1 MTMDTLIYHLLWS
14 NQLNPNIVI
23 NKGQFVFS
31 LFFPGILFVSYVN
44 HYSSVVSLSDWFPCV
59 HVFTGG
65 RTNPVV
71 SIRSNDVMFVP
82 TNIMAPPLLLWCL
95 TKISHMRHLVI
106 ICLFPLINFM
116 VHFHLTNFA
125 HIRLLPRFVYYE
137 ALHGFRL
144 QITLDQPF
152 ICTIHHVCITHVNQC
167 IYLQLWNR

>member
-1 MTMDTLIYHLLWS
+1 MKMETLIYQLLWS
-14 NQLNPNIVI
+14 NQLKPNII
-23 NKGQFVFS
+23 LLIKEQFVFS
-31 LFFPGILFVSYVN
+31 LCFPGMLFVFLCQ
-44 HYSSVVSLSDWFPCV
+44 SVLGSISVWLVSLCACIYL
-59 HVFTGG
+59 G

-125 HIRLLPRFVYYE
+125 HIRLLPRFV
-137 ALHGFRL
+137 
-144 QITLDQPF
+144 
-152 ICTIHHVCITHVNQC
+152 
-167 IYLQLWNR
+167 